1 LSFYFSTNLVLGA
14 SPISI
19 SPYRMTPIELIELK
33 KHIKDLLER
42 KFIYPILSPWGAL
55 VLLLKN
61 KDNSSS
67 TDYRQMNKLIM
78 KNKYPLPNIDYLID
92 HCKYDRV
99 LEFNFWISLFNHLL
113 RANHCTFFTLWIVV
127 RFGCSLYWECFSFL
141 LWEVLISGEIKT
153 RIPEDVKDTCS

>member
-1 LSFYFSTNLVLGA
+1 
-14 SPISI
+14 
-19 SPYRMTPIELIELK
+19 MTPIELIELK

-99 LEFNFWISLFNHLL
+99 LEFNF
-113 RANHCTFFTLWIVV
+113 
-127 RFGCSLYWECFSFL
+127 
-141 LWEVLISGEIKT
+141 
-153 RIPEDVKDTCS
+153 